1 MLVLAP
7 GVRGHSETLW
17 VPGGM
22 ARQGAAPPGQTVPV
36 PEWGRAMGILARA
49 SRMGGWESSSR
60 TSRMELKLSGR

>member
-7 GVRGHSETLW
+7 GVRGHSETPW

-36 PEWGRAMGILARA
+36 PEWGRATGILARA
-49 SRMGGWESSSR
+49 SRVGGESSAR
-60 TSRMELKLSGR
+60 TSRMELRLN